1 MNMKVISCEEPNILM
16 EKTEELPERSSGEV
30 LIEIKRI
37 GICGTDLHA
46 YRGNQPFFTY
56 PRVLGHELAGGVVEA
71 DPDSALT
78 AEDQVI
84 VIPYLE
90 CGRCIACRNGKPNCC
105 TDMKVL
111 GVHLDGGM
119 KEFIRVPENHVM
131 KVNQISLDEAS
142 MVEPLSIG
150 AHAVRRS
157 NLSKNQVALVIGA
170 GPIGLA
176 VMRFAK
182 LTGATVIAMDINHDR
197 LEFCMNWAEVDYT
210 INALEDPELELAR
223 LTEGD
228 FPQVVYDATGNKNSM
243 MNAFNFV
250 SHGGQLIYVGLV
262 KEEISFHDPEFHK
275 REMSLLA
282 SRNATIEDF
291 EYVISCIEQEQI
303 KIHELITKRI
313 PFTSLVTDFETLF
326 DPASKVIKAVIER

>member
-1 MNMKVISCEEPNILM
+1 MRVISCQEPNVLI
-16 EKTEELPERSSGEV
+16 EKTEELTERSVGEV

-56 PRVLGHELAGGVVEA
+56 PRVLGHELAGVVFEA
-71 DPDSALT
+71 DTDSALT
-78 AEDQVI
+78 VGDQVT

-90 CGRCIACRNGKPNCC
+90 CGTCIACRNGKPNCC

-119 KEFIRVPENHVM
+119 KEIIRVPENHVL
-131 KVNQISLDEAS
+131 KVDQISLDEAA

-157 NLSKNQVALVIGA
+157 NLSKDQVALVIGA

-182 LTGATVIAMDINHDR
+182 LTGATVIAMDINHNR
-197 LEFCMNWAEVDYT
+197 LEFCKSWAEVDYT
-210 INALEDPELELAR
+210 INALEEPEAALAKI
-223 LTEGD
+223 TDGD
-228 FPQVVYDATGNKNSM
+228 FPQVVFDATGNKHSM

-262 KEEISFHDPEFHK
+262 KEDISFHDPEFHK

-282 SRNATIEDF
+282 SRNATIDDF
-291 EYVISCIEQEQI
+291 KYVISCIEQKQVNI
-303 KIHELITKRI
+303 NELITNRI
-313 PFTSLVTDFETLF
+313 PFARLVTDFETLF
-326 DPASKVIKAVIER
+326 DPASKVIKGVIER